1 MPRGR
6 LRPKVPATDRMI
18 QDLNV
23 IEFNRDDFCEQSQSP
38 LFSVLPGE
46 IRDKIFAYSLA
57 EFDDTSTAF
66 DSNTCYRRPEY
77 AAPRRSDT
85 ALLQTCQ
92 RVYHEAFFYP
102 FSLAEQ
108 ILWLAWQGRRPST
121 VTTVKRLQPSLA
133 LMQKLHG
140 DTEIDS
146 VRVFAQ
152 LCSLES
158 GGELSRILDMPH
170 FLPRSMT
177 ITIRHTGKFPFSSLD
192 YQLTSLCRHLV
203 MGIRRSNLHRRALD
217 RNLPFPKITP
227 LPLRASGIPRAQKR
241 SSRLRCIAND
251 RQMALQTHR

>member
-1 MPRGR
+1 MLEILTTLKFQLPPVVLALVCYLIVVYI
-6 LRPKVPATDRMI
+6 LRIKHTSSRCSILPNSFMNYIRNIMDRYGLRRRTPATDRTI

-23 IEFNRDDFCEQSQSP
+23 IEFNRDNFCEQSESP

-46 IRDKIFAYSLA
+46 IRDRIFAYTLA
-57 EFDDTSTAF
+57 EFEDTSTTF

-102 FSLAEQ
+102 FALAEQ
-108 ILWLAWQGRRPST
+108 ILWLAWDSRRPSS
-121 VTTVKRLQPSLA
+121 VTTVDRLRPSLA

-140 DTEIDS
+140 DTELDS

-152 LCSLES
+152 LCSLEP
-158 GGELSRILDMPH
+158 GGALSKILNMPH

-177 ITIRHTGKFPFSSLD
+177 ITIRHTGKL
-192 YQLTSLCRHLV
+192 Y
-203 MGIRRSNLHRRALD
+203 
-217 RNLPFPKITP
+217 LPDAP
-227 LPLRASGIPRAQKR
+227 
-241 SSRLRCIAND
+241 
-251 RQMALQTHR
+251 QTHN